1 MGAFSTKRNPRCR
14 LWRYRL
20 FAMPSCN
27 VEATLRTHVEFAQAA
42 LERQRGLRCS
52 TQTPAHGDLHAAE
65 LVWRG
70 HKSVCLLR
78 KGSVPDISPRHFGE

>member
-1 MGAFSTKRNPRCR
+1 MGAFSTTRNPRSR

-42 LERQRGLRCS
+42 LERQRGFRCS
-52 TQTPAHGDLHAAE
+52 TQTAASGDSHAAA
-65 LVWRG
+65 LVWRE
-70 HKSVCLLR
+70 HKSACPLCKR
-78 KGSVPDISPRHFGE
+78 EMITPAAM